1 MERQDRISVK
11 VEHALAV
18 ERVLRWVGWSVA
30 ALGIIGVVGFVI
42 LWIVGELDVDQAVSL
57 ILGTALATILSGA
70 TAYGSGVN
78 VGLGAVRLEIAAED
92 AGAAARG
99 N

>member
-18 ERVLRWVGWSVA
+18 ERVLRWTGWSVG
-30 ALGIIGVVGFVI
+30 ALGILGVLVFII
-42 LWIVGELDVDQAVSL
+42 LWVVGELDVDQGISL
-57 ILGTALATILSGA
+57 VLGTALATILSGA

-78 VGLGAVRLEIAAED
+78 VGLGAVRLEIAAKDDEET
-92 AGAAARG
+92 ARE